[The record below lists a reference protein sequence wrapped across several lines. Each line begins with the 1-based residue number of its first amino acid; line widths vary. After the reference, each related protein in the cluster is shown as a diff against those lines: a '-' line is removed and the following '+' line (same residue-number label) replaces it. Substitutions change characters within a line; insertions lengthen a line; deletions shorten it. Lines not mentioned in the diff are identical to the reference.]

1 MTPRASLLLQGSD
14 EEVVEKLYLA
24 LLGRFPDEGGRIHY
38 LARLA
43 GGPGARE
50 AALREILDSEEARG
64 RGTTLP
70 PDASGTAEEAR
81 LLHLGLQVAALRAEI
96 AALRARPEG
105 TGPEILG
112 EMAALRLEVEA
123 LRAELRES
131 LGPPP

>member
-24 LLGRFPDEGGRIHY
+24 LLGRFPDEGGRLHY
-38 LARLA
+38 LARLS

-50 AALREILDSEEARG
+50 AALQEILDSEEARG

-70 PDASGTAEEAR
+70 PDRPGTAEEAS
-81 LLHLGLQVAALRAEI
+81 LAHLALQVAALREEL

-105 TGPEILG
+105 AGPEIHG
-112 EMAALRLEVEA
+112 EMVALRLELEA

-131 LGPPP
+131 VGPQP